1 MSPLHLQSTVRAY
14 LLARIRAGAL
24 EPGDRISLPT
34 VARKLELSVTP
45 VRETLTRLGYSGVV
59 AYRERRGFFIAELSA
74 AEAHRLYHTVVALET
89 EALRAA
95 IPNSIDL
102 ATLREA
108 NAAFAKT
115 PHAAERYDAD
125 ARFHEALCAF
135 FADSPVEQLLEDLR
149 VRIYLYERAYLEVP
163 DNVAKSV
170 ALHDEIIAA
179 LAAGDADAACAA
191 LRQNWLNISA
201 VLGAAGLADARDIA
215 TSQNS

>member
-59 AYRERRGFFIAELSA
+59 AYRERRGFFIEELSA

-95 IPNSIDL
+95 PL
-102 ATLREA
+102 ARST
-108 NAAFAKT
+108 
-115 PHAAERYDAD
+115 
-125 ARFHEALCAF
+125 
-135 FADSPVEQLLEDLR
+135 
-149 VRIYLYERAYLEVP
+149 
-163 DNVAKSV
+163 
-170 ALHDEIIAA
+170 
-179 LAAGDADAACAA
+179 
-191 LRQNWLNISA
+191 
-201 VLGAAGLADARDIA
+201 
-215 TSQNS
+215 